1 MFETWGR
8 IIYRR
13 RRLVV
18 VLTLIVVA
26 FAGAWGTGV
35 FGSLQTAGGFNAP
48 DSQSQRASDL
58 ASAAFGRDT
67 GDVVV
72 LYKSATMT
80 VTDPAYRAA
89 VTRTIGALPDAVVE
103 SAATFW
109 STGSRQF
116 VSAGGRE
123 TYAVLELAGGSDA
136 ARIQSF
142 DAIKGKLAVP
152 GLTEIAGGQI
162 PAEEAINKQVTSDIG
177 RAEGFSL
184 PVLLVLLLVIFG
196 GLAAAS
202 LPLAIGGIAILGSF
216 TALRLLT
223 LLTPVSIYSVNITT
237 ILGLG
242 LAIDYG
248 LFMVSRFREE
258 LGRAASVEDAVAR
271 TMATAGRTVAVSG
284 VTVAVALASLMLF
297 PMTFLRSMGYGGVAT
312 VVVDMLAALTV
323 MPALLAV
330 LGPKVN
336 SLRVRPR
343 RRSRAARQSGLAPSG
358 LAQSRPAQSG
368 PAPSGLAQAGL
379 APSGLAQ
386 AGLAPSGLAPSGLA
400 PSGLAQAGLA
410 QAGPAQAGPAQAGPA
425 QAGPAP
431 SGPAP
436 SGPAPSGP
444 APQRPGA
451 LADETSGA
459 WYRLARSVMRRPV
472 VYVVV
477 IVAGLAA
484 LGSPFLHIG
493 WGGTDA
499 RVLPAAA
506 APRVVTEAL
515 SRDFPGN
522 LTDPIEA
529 VVRFSGP
536 LSAAGRGTE
545 LARYVDRL
553 EQVRGVTG
561 GQVTGVR
568 GEIARVS
575 LRYSPGPMSSQARAI
590 VGQVREITPPAGA
603 QVYVGGTTA
612 QLVDELS
619 SLGAVLP
626 WMALVVVLATFVL
639 LFLAFGSIVL
649 PAKAIAANVAS
660 LSATFGVI
668 VWIFQDGHLSGL
680 LQFTPTGTID
690 PTTPILMLAI
700 IFGLSMDYEVFLLSR
715 IRERYDVTG
724 DNTAAVAS
732 GLQRTG
738 GIITSAA
745 LLLVIVIGA
754 FSASGISFIK
764 LMGIG
769 MIVALIVDATIIRVL
784 LVPATMRLLG
794 RANWWAPRPLRR
806 LYAQYGIREAETPA
820 AVAIAAAEPVPEPAD
835 A

>member
-8 IIYRR
+8 TIYRR

-18 VLTLIVVA
+18 VLTLLVVA

-35 FGSLQTAGGFNAP
+35 FGSLQTAGGFNVP

-67 GDVVV
+67 PDVVV

-89 VTRTIGALPDAVVE
+89 VTRTLAALPDAAVK

-116 VSAGGRE
+116 VSASGRE

-136 ARIQSF
+136 ARIRSF
-142 DAIKGKLAVP
+142 DAIKGELAAP

-223 LLTPVSIYSVNITT
+223 LITPVSIYSVNITT

-248 LFMVSRFREE
+248 LFMVSRFR
-258 LGRAASVEDAVAR
+258 
-271 TMATAGRTVAVSG
+271 VAVSG

-330 LGPKVN
+330 LGPGVN
-336 SLRVRPR
+336 ALRVLPR
-343 RRSRAARQSGLAPSG
+343 GRARAARRAGLAPSG
-358 LAQSRPAQSG
+358 LAQSG
-368 PAPSGLAQAGL
+368 PAPSGLAPSGL
-379 APSGLAQ
+379 APSGPAPS
-386 AGLAPSGLAPSGLA
+386 GLAPSGLAPSGLA
-400 PSGLAQAGLA
+400 PSGLAPSGL
-410 QAGPAQAGPAQAGPA
+410 
-425 QAGPAP
+425 AP
-431 SGPAP
+431 SGPA
-436 SGPAPSGP
+436 A
-444 APQRPGA
+444 QHPGG
-451 LADETSGA
+451 LADEASGA

-484 LGSPFLHIG
+484 LGSPFLGIS

-506 APRVVTEAL
+506 APRVVTDAL

-522 LTDPIEA
+522 MTDPVEA
-529 VVRFSGP
+529 VIQFPGP
-536 LSAAGRGTE
+536 VSAAGRGTE
-545 LARYVDRL
+545 LAGYVSRL
-553 EQVRGVTG
+553 EHVPGVTG

-575 LRYSPGPMSSQARAI
+575 LRYSPGAMSSQARAI
-590 VGQVREITPPAGA
+590 VGQVREIAPPAGA
-603 QVYVGGTTA
+603 RAYVGGTSA

-639 LFLAFGSIVL
+639 LFLAFGSVVL
-649 PAKAIAANVAS
+649 PVKAIAANAAS
-660 LSATFGVI
+660 LTATFGVI

-715 IRERYDVTG
+715 IRERYDVTA

-764 LMGIG
+764 MMGIG
-769 MIVALIVDATIIRVL
+769 MIVALIVDATIVRVL

-806 LYAQYGIREAETPA
+806 LYARYGIRDGDDA
-820 AVAIAAAEPVPEPAD
+820 AAALPAAEPVGAR
-835 A
+835 